1 MLVSLAVFV
10 CVGCASSVGSVGV
23 VCVGSVGSVGSAG
36 SVGSVGMNKKSIPVR
51 VLFAHQGRLT
61 PVCFPTL
68 VLYF

>member
-1 MLVSLAVFV
+1 MLVVLVSLAVFV

-23 VCVGSVGSVGSAG
+23 VCVG